1 MPTYEYKCLKCG
13 KHFDVMQS
21 FSDAPVSKCIECNGK
36 VRKVF
41 SPPAIIFKGKGFHC
55 TDYKSSS
62 GGGRPSCARD
72 TGEAKT
78 ESKCDSASDDCKGK
92 CAAAS

>member
-1 MPTYEYKCLKCG
+1 MPTYEYECLKCG
-13 KHFDVMQS
+13 HHFDVMQS
-21 FSDAPVSKCIECNGK
+21 FSDAPISKCVECSGK

-55 TDYKSSS
+55 TDYKSGSGSS
-62 GGGRPSCARD
+62 RPSCARD
-72 TGEAKT
+72 AGESKT
-78 ESKCDSASDDCKGK
+78 ETKCESASDGCKGK